1 MEVSVWPSSAFHN
14 FDHLKTFYVFPTL
27 QRPTRSSQIKMQAKF
42 ASSYHR
48 SARTTKTTFFENW
61 HRGAAFCG
69 FCFFGL
75 STTMALAKDKSEKS
89 ETFEEGI
96 VDVQSWT
103 KNFVFNFHFEWFF
116 NLKKKIHFR
125 NNKIVKIDFT

>member
-48 SARTTKTTFFENW
+48 SARTTKTTFFW
-61 HRGAAFCG
+61 KLTSRGSLLRLLLFWPFYNNGLGKGQVWKVRNFWRRYCG
-69 FCFFGL
+69 CTVLDNYFYLIFIFIR
-75 STTMALAKDKSEKS
+75 
-89 ETFEEGI
+89 F
-96 VDVQSWT
+96 
-103 KNFVFNFHFEWFF
+103 
-116 NLKKKIHFR
+116 KKINHILDM
-125 NNKIVKIDFT
+125 NISVYI